1 MALEAKRLALSLA
14 LAGTFLAAACMSAC
28 SSSASRGSPGLSDAS
43 AAPDGDSGAPEGDS
57 GNGGVPDGGTTSPPD
72 GGSDGGISLCGSQA
86 APDPFSVS
94 IAGTWNFTP
103 QDGGTTQIQVPGG
116 GWGKQ
121 GFNTPSGTYETQINV
136 PDSGAPQS
144 TLIEFGAVN
153 FQATLSV
160 DGTAVG
166 TNMTSFTPSV
176 FDITKFVT
184 PGTQH
189 TVSVLV
195 LGREALQITETINGQ
210 PRAVDL
216 IPTAA
221 PWSSNVAQ
229 GIFRSAELE
238 VYPEVYLSD
247 VFVRTSVTNDTL
259 TYDVSVTN
267 TGTNDQPLTLSG
279 ELGSWNCS
287 PFTYPAIPQT
297 PITATAGTTTVTTI
311 GPIPWGLGTTSY
323 WWPNVPYQ
331 EGYQAQLHNL
341 RVDVSVGG
349 AVKHEKIV
357 RFGFR
362 EIDQTRADS
371 MHVYYYLNGV
381 HVRFHGDNMQGA
393 DYDSIDNNGAG
404 DAYDTLPGFLPPSAQ
419 NAGWPQAIADYQKLN
434 YNFIR
439 VHQELA
445 APYMLDT
452 ADELGMMLM
461 GETAIRGSNGNEDFL
476 LGQTNMV
483 NHAKAMVLRDRNHPA
498 IVRWSQSNEPDLGI
512 NDSDMFEQALFNA
525 VNTLDG
531 TRPVS
536 IDGPTN
542 TYGITAPNFASF
554 GHYFNGLGNYSEAVN
569 QTPNYPYG
577 QGEFIWPADN
587 SRQGLAWFAT
597 GTMEMRVQDAS
608 DARPYA
614 LLSGWPGVIPGVTR
628 ASMTIEQ
635 GGNPLFGWDNLPEP
649 WASPIIQRLQQG
661 FGPVL
666 VADQAYWEANKMS
679 DSNGDWPASVPTLST
694 GATTQRTLLV
704 FNDTFSGTAVTV
716 IWEFHAG
723 SATGAIASSGT
734 LNVDVPLGSMATTT
748 INATAPSSGSMG
760 YLVLRAQ
767 KSGTTLFEEDD
778 EAFNLN

>member
-1 MALEAKRLALSLA
+1 M
-14 LAGTFLAAACMSAC
+14 
-28 SSSASRGSPGLSDAS
+28 
-43 AAPDGDSGAPEGDS
+43 
-57 GNGGVPDGGTTSPPD
+57 
-72 GGSDGGISLCGSQA
+72 
-86 APDPFSVS
+86 
-94 IAGTWNFTP
+94 
-103 QDGGTTQIQVPGG
+103 
-116 GWGKQ
+116 
-121 GFNTPSGTYETQINV
+121 
-136 PDSGAPQS
+136 
-144 TLIEFGAVN
+144 
-153 FQATLSV
+153 
-160 DGTAVG
+160 
-166 TNMTSFTPSV
+166 
-176 FDITKFVT
+176 
-184 PGTQH
+184 
-189 TVSVLV
+189 
-195 LGREALQITETINGQ
+195 
-210 PRAVDL
+210 
-216 IPTAA
+216 
-221 PWSSNVAQ
+221 
-229 GIFRSAELE
+229 
-238 VYPEVYLSD
+238 
-247 VFVRTSVTNDTL
+247 
-259 TYDVSVTN
+259 
-267 TGTNDQPLTLSG
+267 
-279 ELGSWNCS
+279 
-287 PFTYPAIPQT
+287 
-297 PITATAGTTTVTTI
+297 
-311 GPIPWGLGTTSY
+311 
-323 WWPNVPYQ
+323 PYQ

-341 RVDVSVGG
+341 KVNMSVGG

-362 EIDQTRADS
+362 EIDQTRADAT
-371 MHVYYYLNGV
+371 HVYYYLNGV

-393 DYDSIDNNGAG
+393 DYDSIDNNGPG

-419 NAGWPQAIADYQKLN
+419 SLGWPGAIANYQKLN

-452 ADELGMMLM
+452 ADELGMMLL

-476 LGQTNMV
+476 RGQTNMV
-483 NHAKAMVLRDRNHPA
+483 NHAMAMVLRDRNHPA
-498 IVRWSQSNEPDLGI
+498 ILRWSQSNEPDLGI

-525 VNTLDG
+525 INTLDG

-554 GHYFNGLGNYSEAVN
+554 GHYSNGLGNYSEAVN
-569 QTPNYPYG
+569 QNPNYPYG

-635 GGNPLFGWDNLPEP
+635 GGNPLFGWDNLPNP

-661 FGPVL
+661 FSPVL

-679 DSNGDWPASVPTLST
+679 DSNGDWPVSVPTVST
-694 GATTQRTLLV
+694 GQSTQRTLLV
-704 FNDTFSGTAVTV
+704 FNDTFAGTAITVT
-716 IWEFHAG
+716 WEFHAG

-734 LNVDVPLGSMATTT
+734 LDVDVPLGSMATTT
-748 INATAPSSGSMG
+748 INPTAPSSGSMG

-767 KSGTTLFEEDD
+767 MNGTMLFEEDD